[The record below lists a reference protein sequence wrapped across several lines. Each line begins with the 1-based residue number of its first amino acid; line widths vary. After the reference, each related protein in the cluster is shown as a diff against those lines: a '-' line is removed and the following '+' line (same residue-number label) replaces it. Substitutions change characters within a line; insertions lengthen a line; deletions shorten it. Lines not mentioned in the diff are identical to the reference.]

1 MASVNAS
8 RLLKRLY
15 NSCKIIH
22 RDTKCILPPIDPNV
36 TCEREIEREIT
47 KCFNY
52 IERPYYSYLTYAND
66 TKPKNNL
73 SYNRHM
79 VIPCETCDS
88 ESSP

>member
-52 IERPYYSYLTYAND
+52 IERPYYSYLAYAYGN
-66 TKPKNNL
+66 KPKNNVT
-73 SYNRHM
+73 YNRQM
-79 VIPCETCDS
+79 VIPCENSNT
-88 ESSP
+88 E

>member
-22 RDTKCILPPIDPNV
+22 RDTKCILPSINPNV

-52 IERPYYSYLTYAND
+52 IERPYYSYLIYAYGK
-66 TKPKNNL
+66 KPKNNFT
-73 SYNRHM
+73 YNRQM
-79 VIPCETCDS
+79 VIPCENSNT
-88 ESSP
+88 E